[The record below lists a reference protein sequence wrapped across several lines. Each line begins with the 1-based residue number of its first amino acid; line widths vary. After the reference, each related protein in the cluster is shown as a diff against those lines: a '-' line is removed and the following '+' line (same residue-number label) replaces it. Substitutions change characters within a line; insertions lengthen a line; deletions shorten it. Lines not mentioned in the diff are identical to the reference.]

1 MFNLTPAV
9 RNILLINVLVF
20 VAQQV
25 LGDQTIMLAL
35 FPVGSP
41 NYQPW
46 QFLTY
51 MFMHGGFMHILFNM
65 FALISFGPLLEMQ
78 WGANRFLTFWLIC
91 GVGAGVLYS
100 GVRYYE
106 LDKMNQA
113 RMEFRQ
119 DPSSGNYAD
128 FFRTYLPEAEG
139 YRENA
144 RILQESPTPANI
156 AQATENVDGIYNQ
169 SFNVPMLGA
178 SGAVFG
184 ILMAFAYLFPN
195 TELMLLF
202 IPFPIKAK
210 YMVFGY
216 AAFELIQGVYRVPG
230 DTVAH
235 FAHLGGMLI
244 GFIVL
249 KIWERSR
256 GQFY

>member
-9 RNILLINVLVF
+9 RNILLLNVLVF

-25 LGDQTIMLAL
+25 LGEQSIMLAL

-46 QFLTY
+46 QFVTY

-78 WGANRFLTFWLIC
+78 WGANRFLMFWLIC
-91 GVGAGVLYS
+91 GVGAGILYS

-106 LDKMNQA
+106 LDKMDQA
-113 RMEFRQ
+113 RTEFRQ
-119 DPSSGNYAD
+119 DPTPGNYAD
-128 FFRTYLPEAEG
+128 FFRTYLPEVD
-139 YRENA
+139 YHQNA
-144 RILQESPTPANI
+144 QILKQSPTPTNI
-156 AQATENVDGIYNQ
+156 AQANENLDDVFNR

-210 YMVFGY
+210 YLVFGY
-216 AAFELIQGVYRVPG
+216 AAFELVQGVYRVPG

-256 GQFY
+256 GEFY